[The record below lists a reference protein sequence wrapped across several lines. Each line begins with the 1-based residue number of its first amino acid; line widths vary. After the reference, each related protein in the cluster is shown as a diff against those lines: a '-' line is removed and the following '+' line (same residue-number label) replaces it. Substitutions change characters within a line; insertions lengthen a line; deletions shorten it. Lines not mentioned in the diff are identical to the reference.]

1 MLTELRIRNFAI
13 IESVALPLEPGLN
26 VLSGETGAG
35 KSIIVGALGL
45 LVGERASGDLVRTG
59 ADRATV
65 EGVFDVHDAT
75 ELAAMLDERGIESGD
90 GTLVLK
96 REVSAAGGRAR
107 AWINGSP
114 VTAGVLA
121 EIGRQLVNVHG
132 QHEAQALLDEES
144 QRRILDLFA
153 EAGPEAAGVAAA
165 HSARQSAVA
174 AVRDL
179 TGRRAEAEKRAD
191 YLRHVAREI
200 GDAKLKDGEDEQLA
214 DEARRLTHA
223 EELRDLAGE
232 ITEAL
237 DDADEGAL
245 RRVGQLQ
252 RALAS
257 LQKIDPA
264 TARMQELHDSAYYA
278 LEELSREA
286 ANYLAVVEHDP
297 ARLDEVERRRDLIFR
312 LTTKYGGTIASVG
325 EVGRAAAAELDLL
338 DTAGLD
344 LRTLDARVVE
354 STATLDK
361 AAAALTSK
369 RRAAGAKLSKAVE
382 KLFPELGMPDGR
394 FLVDLVV
401 RSEVGVTG
409 AEDVTYRVALNVG
422 HEARPLDRVASGGEL
437 ARVMLALKT
446 ILARLDHVPT
456 LIFDEVDA
464 GIGGKVGLMVGDA
477 MRRVAEHHQVFA
489 ITHLPQIAARAD
501 HHIVVSKGSKEGIT
515 TADVG
520 VVRGDDRVAEIAR
533 MLGGDS
539 ESSVS
544 REHARELLV
553 GALSGR
559 RGARTSGSA
568 PGPAKVAARSPRN
581 RSH

>member
-1 MLTELRIRNFAI
+1 VLTELRIRNFAI
-13 IESVALPLEPGLN
+13 IESVSLPLEPGLN

-45 LVGERASGDLVRTG
+45 LIGERASGDLVRTG
-59 ADRATV
+59 AERATV
-65 EGVFDVHDAT
+65 EGVFDVHGAPQ
-75 ELAAMLDERGIESGD
+75 LAALLDARGIDSGD

-96 REVSAAGGRAR
+96 REVSAAAGRAR

-132 QHEAQALLDEES
+132 QHEGQALLDEES
-144 QRRILDLFA
+144 QRRILDRFA
-153 EAGPEAAGVAAA
+153 DAGADAARVAAA
-165 HSARQSAVA
+165 HADRQAAVA

-179 TGRRAEAEKRAD
+179 NSRRAEAEKRAD
-191 YLRHVAREI
+191 YLRHVAKEI
-200 GDAKLKDGEDEQLA
+200 GDARLKDGEDALLA

-223 EELRDLAGE
+223 EELRGLAGE
-232 ITEAL
+232 ISEAL
-237 DDADEGAL
+237 DHADEGAL
-245 RRVGQLQ
+245 HRVGQLH

-264 TARMQELHDSAYYA
+264 TARMQELHDAAYYA

-286 ANYLAVVEHDP
+286 AGYLALVEHDP

-312 LTTKYGGTIASVG
+312 LTTKYGGTVASVA
-325 EVGRAAAAELDLL
+325 EAGRAAAAELDLL
-338 DTAGLD
+338 DTAVLD
-344 LRTLDARVVE
+344 LRTLDARVAE
-354 STATLDK
+354 ASATLQK
-361 AAAALTSK
+361 SAEALTAK
-369 RRAAGAKLSKAVE
+369 RRAAGTRLAKAVE
-382 KLFPELGMPDGR
+382 QLFPELGMPDGR
-394 FLVDLVV
+394 FLVDLVA
-401 RSEVGVTG
+401 RGETGATG
-409 AEDVTYRVALNVG
+409 AEDVAYRVALNVG

-446 ILARLDHVPT
+446 ILARIDHVPT

-520 VVRGDDRVAEIAR
+520 VVRADDRVSEIAR
-533 MLGGDS
+533 MLGGDA

-544 REHARELLV
+544 RQHARELLE

-559 RGARTSGSA
+559 KADRTNEAA
-568 PGPAKVAARSPRN
+568 PGPAKVAARSH
-581 RSH
+581 RSR